1 VGLPPEQ
8 DAYGQI
14 LLACLEGRGGQE
26 IMERDDG
33 LIYCGDPSD
42 YFAPYRRWP
51 SVEKKAMRYVRGR
64 VLDVGC
70 GAGRVALHLQGRG
83 QEVVAIDNSP
93 LAVEVARRRGVKNAL
108 VLSVLDLDPSH
119 GVFDTILFA
128 RNNFGLVGGEREAR
142 RLLRRLHGLTAED
155 GRIVTDSVDP
165 ERHEDPAF
173 REYGKQAQRY
183 RVRWR
188 EFATPWFRYLMFSPA
203 DFEHL
208 IEGTGWRVRR
218 FLEDEEPRY
227 VAILEKEPVGGRSD
241 SSLRLSGLAAE
252 VRERAHGFVNE
263 GVRMYERRELVR
275 AWAQRLDPEARDGI
289 DLAVHDEVRAAL
301 DHPERDDLAPVHAR
315 RADCELALSFCTEN
329 WKLGGFAHSAAFSAA
344 CATVS
349 RSA

>member
-1 VGLPPEQ
+1 MGGVSSKGRPAGLSPKQ

-42 YFAPYRRWP
+42 YLAPYRRWP
-51 SVEKKAMRYVRGR
+51 SLEKKAMRYVRGR

-70 GAGRVALHLQGRG
+70 GAGRVALHLQERG
-83 QEVVAIDNSP
+83 QEVLAIDNSP
-93 LAVEVARRRGVKNAL
+93 LAVEVAKRRGVENAI
-108 VLSVLDLDPSH
+108 VLSVVDLDSSH

-128 RNNFGLVGGEREAR
+128 RNNFGLAGAEREAR

-165 ERHEDPAF
+165 ERDADPAY
-173 REYGKQAQRY
+173 RDYVRRAGGTQAPRY

-203 DFEHL
+203 DLERL
-208 IEGTGWRVRR
+208 TEGTGWHVVK

-227 VAILEKEPVGGRSD
+227 VAVLEKEPDVRSD
-241 SSLRLSGLAAE
+241 SSRHG
-252 VRERAHGFVNE
+252 RAK
-263 GVRMYERRELVR
+263 
-275 AWAQRLDPEARDGI
+275 RDRTR
-289 DLAVHDEVRAAL
+289 V
-301 DHPERDDLAPVHAR
+301 
-315 RADCELALSFCTEN
+315 
-329 WKLGGFAHSAAFSAA
+329 
-344 CATVS
+344 
-349 RSA
+349 

>member
-1 VGLPPEQ
+1 VTSKRRSAGLPPEQ

-14 LLACLEGRGGQE
+14 LLACLEGREAQE

-93 LAVEVARRRGVKNAL
+93 LAVRVAKRRGVKNAI
-108 VLSVLDLDPSH
+108 VLSVVDLDPSY

-128 RNNFGLVGGEREAR
+128 RNNFGLAGGEHEAR

-173 REYGKQAQRY
+173 QAYRKRAGRTQSQRY

-188 EFATPWFRYLMFSPA
+188 EFATPWFRYLMLSPA
-203 DFEHL
+203 DLERL
-208 IEGTGWRVRR
+208 AEGAGWGVVR
-218 FLEDEEPRY
+218 FLDDGSPRY
-227 VAILEKEPVGGRSD
+227 AAILEKEPVLMAKR
-241 SSLRLSGLAAE
+241 
-252 VRERAHGFVNE
+252 
-263 GVRMYERRELVR
+263 
-275 AWAQRLDPEARDGI
+275 
-289 DLAVHDEVRAAL
+289 
-301 DHPERDDLAPVHAR
+301 
-315 RADCELALSFCTEN
+315 
-329 WKLGGFAHSAAFSAA
+329 
-344 CATVS
+344 S
-349 RSA
+349 RSRGT